1 MRCAR
6 VYFRSPRCDW
16 GVFARGASAD
26 AIEADLIGAKPSEV
40 EILPS
45 HLSQLSPIDDV
56 RGSGGYRLDIVQEQ
70 CRRAIQKAAEN
81 G

>member
-1 MRCAR
+1 L
-6 VYFRSPRCDW
+6 
-16 GVFARGASAD
+16 
-26 AIEADLIGAKPSEV
+26 EADLIGAKPSEV

-45 HLSQLSPIDDV
+45 HLSHLSPIDDV

>member
-1 MRCAR
+1 MAQL
-6 VYFRSPRCDW
+6 
-16 GVFARGASAD
+16 
-26 AIEADLIGAKPSEV
+26 EADLIGLKPSEV
-40 EILPS
+40 EILPN

-70 CRRAIQKAAEN
+70 CRRAIQKAATN